1 MLSLDPDRLLHN
13 FRVNAGLEPKAP
25 VYGGWESQEPWVNIR
40 CHGHTLGHWL
50 TAGALMYASTGDE
63 RFRDR
68 VNYIVRELR
77 SCQEAG
83 GNGLICAFP
92 DGVTQLENALSGQRF
107 IGVPWYTMADGAA
120 VDEETGVDFSYVI
133 LNGAEESDKYRF
145 NLGVVNGSDPQ
156 TSITISI
163 QPFQPNGEPYL
174 DENEN
179 EVIYIQLV
187 PPAAHLQFF
196 RIFPSLWGI
205 TEAEPSMIKV
215 SIEAWASTSPEPV
228 VLMTTYGSLVDTRSN
243 DPSTVLGSFAF
254 PFDIECMFPSPDPEG
269 LIPARHREA
278 GQPVQMPPR

>member
-1 MLSLDPDRLLHN
+1 MWVPDPDSHG
-13 FRVNAGLEPKAP
+13 FILEDT
-25 VYGGWESQEPWVNIR
+25 S
-40 CHGHTLGHWL
+40 
-50 TAGALMYASTGDE
+50 
-63 RFRDR
+63 F
-68 VNYIVRELR
+68 
-77 SCQEAG
+77 
-83 GNGLICAFP
+83 
-92 DGVTQLENALSGQRF
+92 GQ
-107 IGVPWYTMADGAA
+107 IMPGVPWYTMADGAA